1 MEPMDKTGL
10 ANLNNQR
17 LDVSESALHG
27 RFDSR
32 NTISISDT
40 IAHLLRLVN
49 LVAWIHFRLCILL
62 ECFQGV
68 FPGKSGRPRPSPGH
82 TFPECALIIGDN

>member
-62 ECFQGV
+62 TYLPC
-68 FPGKSGRPRPSPGH
+68 
-82 TFPECALIIGDN
+82 